1 MPGLL
6 IPGEVPQNSGRLG
19 IKKTPVPGCL
29 SCTSRAEEMAKTSE
43 SVRRMLL
50 VACAGPE
57 HCQNGWT
64 PNCFSNSS
72 HIGNIFIVQFY
83 LPPNTEGQRG
93 QENEAKTCQNI
104 DGPMQSICRISWCV
118 SLLFIMMW
126 SKGWTE
132 NTLFRVN
139 FIFQCSTTSG
149 AWISRHAKHQDLFF
163 WSPRVDLVL
172 KVKWHI
178 RLYSCTFWQT
188 CISLPSLLKKAC
200 SCSYMRHIYIYT
212 YIS

>member
-1 MPGLL
+1 MPFMHIKSWGN
-6 IPGEVPQNSGRLG
+6 GQNVWKR
-19 IKKTPVPGCL
+19 K
-29 SCTSRAEEMAKTSE
+29 AN
-43 SVRRMLL
+43 
-50 VACAGPE
+50 VACSLCRTWALPKWMDPQLFFE
-57 HCQNGWT
+57 QFAHWQYL
-64 PNCFSNSS
+64 
-72 HIGNIFIVQFY
+72 HIVQFY